1 MREKTSRTSRP
12 NSQPEDRQPVL
23 HATAQQ
29 VVLDYLSHPSRG
41 GGVLLRTLVRK
52 CLPYNRGLLMTT
64 LDCLARSGA
73 IHMEPQAGD
82 ILVRLVREREVRND
96 ADR

>member
-1 MREKTSRTSRP
+1 
-12 NSQPEDRQPVL
+12 
-23 HATAQQ
+23 
-29 VVLDYLSHPSRG
+29 
-41 GGVLLRTLVRK
+41 
-52 CLPYNRGLLMTT
+52 MTT